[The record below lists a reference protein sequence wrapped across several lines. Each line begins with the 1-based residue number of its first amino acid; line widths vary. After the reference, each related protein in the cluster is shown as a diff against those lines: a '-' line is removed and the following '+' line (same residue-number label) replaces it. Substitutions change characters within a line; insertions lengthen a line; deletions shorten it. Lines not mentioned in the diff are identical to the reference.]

1 MHRIHRLLTW
11 PAAAYIAF
19 IFLWYEQYKLTGNPG
34 SVHLFT
40 ILSDWL
46 YLDGY
51 EKPFR
56 LAVGSAELIASILV
70 LLPWTRM
77 YGAALSLGIISGA
90 IFFHVASPLGIDPYN
105 DGATLFKEACAVW
118 VCSVFVLTSYRT
130 ELMALYERVTGRA
143 DATVA
148 A

>member
-11 PAAAYIAF
+11 PAALFIAF
-19 IFLWYEQYKLTGNPG
+19 IFLWYEQYKLTGNQG
-34 SVHLFT
+34 SVELFT

-56 LAVGSAELIASILV
+56 LTVATAEIIASVLV
-70 LLPWTRM
+70 VIPLTRM
-77 YGAALSLGIISGA
+77 YGAVLSFAIISGA

-105 DGATLFKEACAVW
+105 DGATLFKEACGVWLCAV
-118 VCSVFVLTSYRT
+118 FIMASYRA
-130 ELMALYERVTGRA
+130 ELMALVQRWLP
-143 DATVA
+143 ATRRSA
-148 A
+148 AA